1 MAIFFN
7 TDDQPCCKFCGQ
19 QLPGYAESGHCPHCG
34 KWFTCDRAY
43 IAPSRTRAIALLVRS
58 TPALFG
64 QMPAVW
70 SGVATTFLIVINTGI
85 VVIVGRMAI
94 KALYHSCGMNW

>member
-34 KWFTCDRAY
+34 KWFSSDHAY
-43 IAPSRTRAIALLVRS
+43 IAPSRTRAISLLMRS
-58 TPALFG
+58 TPAMLN
-64 QMPAVW
+64 QMTGIWP
-70 SGVATTFLIVINTGI
+70 GVATTFLIVINTGI
-85 VVIVGRMAI
+85 LVIFGRMAI
-94 KALYHSCGMNW
+94 KAFYHSSGGPW